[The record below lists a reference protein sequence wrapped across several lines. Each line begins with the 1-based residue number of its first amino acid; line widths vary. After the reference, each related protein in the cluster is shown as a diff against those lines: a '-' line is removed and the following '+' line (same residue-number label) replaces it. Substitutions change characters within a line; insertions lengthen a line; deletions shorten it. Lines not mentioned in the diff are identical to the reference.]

1 MTRIALDQRLDWI
14 KTGHIGHQEY
24 VYKRMCTVASMTM
37 NQYFGGNQREVKGLA
52 DHLQMQV
59 SDVKDMTYSEVV
71 QCISRMNCDNS
82 SKKDATDALWDLAG
96 PYLRE
101 GRRRARKNGSYQLG
115 EEA

>member
-1 MTRIALDQRLDWI
+1 MTRIALEQRLDWI
-14 KTGHIGHQEY
+14 KMGHIGHQEY
-24 VYKRMCTVASMTM
+24 VYKRMCTVAAMTM

-71 QCISRMNCDNS
+71 RCISRMNCDSS

-101 GRRRARKNGSYQLG
+101 GRKRARKNGAYQLG